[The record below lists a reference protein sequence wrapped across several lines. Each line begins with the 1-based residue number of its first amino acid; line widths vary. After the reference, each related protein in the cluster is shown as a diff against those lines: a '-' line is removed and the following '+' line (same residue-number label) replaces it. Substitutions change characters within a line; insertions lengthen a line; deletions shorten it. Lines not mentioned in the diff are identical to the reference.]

1 MRKKFMNL
9 PNKITLIRVC
19 FIPIILLFLLCKN
32 IPNRYFVALI
42 FFLAASYTDYL
53 DGYLARKSGLITNF
67 GKFLDPLADK
77 ILIISILV
85 CFVELGLVYAIAVIL
100 IIFREFMVT
109 SLRLIAAERG
119 KIIPANCYGKI
130 KTISQMLSIFLIM
143 LSQGLQEILLR
154 YNLLGHI
161 CIDFITKISNI
172 IFYISAILTV
182 FSGVLYIYFNKNYIK

>member
-1 MRKKFMNL
+1 MNL